1 MPNVIYTAT
10 LDFTD
15 NGVFNAGWR
24 IKQGDFG
31 SSSLN
36 ITLSD
41 NGAIVF
47 DDSIEPEIV
56 FKRADGRSVIS
67 TMQSAGE
74 NSGYYIYNFVGNE
87 LAVPGPC
94 IVDVKIVGSDSRTST
109 ASCRFD
115 VIDDTIGYD
124 PTGAGTYNNPVSA
137 LAETALSTA
146 RQAEAWAV
154 GTKNGSPVSSG
165 DPTYHN
171 NSKYWSEL
179 RMGSKIK
186 NTTGQFNT
194 VTGGLMQSCVVDLEP
209 IQNLH
214 GYSKPWTGGSGKNLF
229 PMSVESIKNALG
241 NIGWTRNAKTI
252 SGVTFTIITDDGNN
266 VIGIK
271 VNGTASTSIIANLG
285 YFSLNGTY
293 RLLGC
298 PTNGS
303 ATTYR
308 LDLRDENAGSVY
320 GTDVGIGVTIS
331 TTSRRSIC
339 IRIENGYTCNNLTFK
354 PMLTSDLTATYND
367 FEPYTNICAISG
379 HTQAQVGN
387 VGKNKCDPS
396 MFAQQAG
403 TTLRVRCNLFS
414 VKMNIGDKYTISF
427 SDSSI
432 QATFAL
438 SADTQPPDPQRT
450 PSFISG
456 TDSGWQSSGYTY
468 TAIADGW
475 LTIGFRHNGDSAIY
489 IQDVVNAKPQLEKG
503 STPTTYEPYNG
514 YTTTINLGG
523 TYYGGTLDAVSG
535 KFTVTHGFKTFDGSE
550 NGWALYEFSTGLY
563 RAYIAISDIKQT
575 STDSDVANIVCNRFP
590 TDSYINPT
598 LSSNYIT
605 GRAIASQINI
615 FETIQST
622 LANWRTWLSSNP
634 LQVCYELATPQTI
647 QLTPKNLETLVGQN
661 NLSAPLEGQSFV
673 SAEYR
678 DNMSVVYITDER
690 VVGKWIDG
698 KDIYQR
704 TIDLGSSGVSVP
716 ANSSAS
722 TGLAKGNVQ
731 LPIWST
737 AISPS
742 GQAFPYIGCSVGST
756 YIMMENKTG
765 NATTVRYFTFQYT
778 KS

>member
-94 IVDVKIVGSDSRTST
+94 VVDVKIVGSDSRTST

-146 RQAEAWAV
+146 QQAESWAV
-154 GTKNGSPVSSG
+154 GTKNGLPVSSG

-186 NTTGQFNT
+186 NTAGQFYT
-194 VTGGLMQSCVVDLEP
+194 TTGGMLDSCVIGFEP
-209 IQNLH
+209 IQ
-214 GYSKPWTGGSGKNLF
+214 SGSGT
-229 PMSVESIKNALG
+229 PSPS
-241 NIGWTRNAKTI
+241 
-252 SGVTFTIITDDGNN
+252 N
-266 VIGIK
+266 V
-271 VNGTASTSIIANLG
+271 
-285 YFSLNGTY
+285 
-293 RLLGC
+293 R
-298 PTNGS
+298 
-303 ATTYR
+303 
-308 LDLRDENAGSVY
+308 
-320 GTDVGIGVTIS
+320 
-331 TTSRRSIC
+331 
-339 IRIENGYTCNNLTFK
+339 
-354 PMLTSDLTATYND
+354 
-367 FEPYTNICAISG
+367 AISG
-379 HTQAQVGN
+379 HTQAQVRCR
-387 VGKNKCDPS
+387 GKNKFTPTGKTANYFLNSSGTPVSSNGWNYSDYLPISGETITMSTQGEGVGNSPS
-396 MFAQQAG
+396 ICFYDLNK
-403 TTLRVRCNLFS
+403 T
-414 VKMNIGDKYTISF
+414 
-427 SDSSI
+427 
-432 QATFAL
+432 
-438 SADTQPPDPQRT
+438 
-450 PSFISG
+450 FISG
-456 TDSGWQSSGYTY
+456 EVYANALIKTFTVPPNAVYCRASYYNLWESTYQIEEGSQATEYT
-468 TAIADGW
+468 
-475 LTIGFRHNGDSAIY
+475 
-489 IQDVVNAKPQLEKG
+489 
-503 STPTTYEPYNG
+503 PYNG
-514 YTTTINLGG
+514 YTHIINLGG

-535 KFTVTHGFKTFDGSE
+535 VLTVTHGIKDLGTLTYTAQTNISSFYATLSDAPNGATDTTMNAICSQYSVVETKGSIGATMAQGDMIFAMMNGSQLLFIKDTSKASMSASEFKTAMSGVQ
-550 NGWALYEFSTGLY
+550 L
-563 RAYIAISDIKQT
+563 
-575 STDSDVANIVCNRFP
+575 
-590 TDSYINPT
+590 
-598 LSSNYIT
+598 
-605 GRAIASQINI
+605 
-615 FETIQST
+615 
-622 LANWRTWLSSNP
+622 
-634 LQVCYELATPQTI
+634 CYELATPQTI

-661 NLSAPLEGQSFV
+661 DVFAPLEGQSFA

-678 DNMSVVYITDER
+678 DNMSVIYITDER